1 MVQDRL
7 NMCFIIINKVIQSS
21 VNVVISIK
29 VLSLIA
35 LYKDYGCIS
44 PLIKFLSEHIIIYI
58 SILKKIKSRFAWK

>member
-1 MVQDRL
+1 MVQGRL

-58 SILKKIKSRFAWK
+58 SVFEKNKSRFAWK